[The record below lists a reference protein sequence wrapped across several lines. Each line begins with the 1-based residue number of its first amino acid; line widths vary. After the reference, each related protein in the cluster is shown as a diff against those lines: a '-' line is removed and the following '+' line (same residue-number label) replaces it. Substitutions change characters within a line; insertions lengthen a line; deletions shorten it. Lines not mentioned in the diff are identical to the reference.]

1 MRMFT
6 SRPGTQKYQIKTHSQ
21 AYHRPYRI
29 CAMTGTPSP
38 PDIGPPENAIPSSS
52 ELPADIKDLLES
64 SSFERSGALRKL
76 LLYLW
81 HNRSGT
87 LSEYAVATE
96 ALGRRADFDP
106 KIDATVRVQV
116 SRLRQKLKEFYEGEG
131 ENFPLLL
138 RIPMGS
144 HVLEVSPRL
153 TEAVGMASDNLAEPP
168 DAMPRQTFYLSL
180 LGAACLLLLA
190 MCLWLLK
197 KQQGLPGQNVVTNTS
212 AREFWRKILD
222 GPQRTRIVL
231 AAPDFFFFGSDNT
244 RIRDLRVNDFSAWD
258 SSAVLKKLSAESG
271 KTPHLD
277 QSYTVRADTFAS
289 IGLARYLDGIGLG
302 QKVDFV
308 DSIDAPVH
316 ALGQANQVV
325 FGTYTTLYSYK
336 SYLDRMNFVIGPH
349 ENFVINR
356 QPAPGELKS
365 YDKTW
370 ENGDELR
377 TIQPGIIA
385 LLPSLEGNTHL
396 LILQARY
403 SSSLVTFLTSSAGVD
418 QLEKMRRAHGSP
430 PYYEAVVF
438 AEMDADRVIRVWPV
452 ALHPALTS
460 TK

>member
-1 MRMFT
+1 V
-6 SRPGTQKYQIKTHSQ
+6 I
-21 AYHRPYRI
+21 A
-29 CAMTGTPSP
+29 TPSP
-38 PDIGPPENAIPSSS
+38 PDIDPPENAPPSSLES
-52 ELPADIKDLLES
+52 PADINSLLES
-64 SSFERSGALRKL
+64 SNFERSGALRKL

-81 HNRSGT
+81 HNRSET

-96 ALGRRADFDP
+96 ALGRRADFYP

-131 ENFPLLL
+131 EDFPLLL

-144 HVLEVSPRL
+144 HVLEVSHRPME
-153 TEAVGMASDNLAEPP
+153 TAAVASDNPVQP
-168 DAMPRQTFYLSL
+168 QDVRPRQTLYLAL
-180 LGAACLLLLA
+180 LGAACLLLLD
-190 MCLWLLK
+190 MSLWLLK

-212 AREFWRKILD
+212 AREFRRNILD

-231 AAPDFFFFGSDNT
+231 PAPDFFFFGSDNT
-244 RIRDLRVNDFSAWD
+244 RIRDLRVNDFSTWD
-258 SSAVLKKLSAESG
+258 SSTVLKKLSAESG
-271 KTPHLD
+271 QTPHLD

-289 IGLARYLDGIGLG
+289 IGLARYLDAIGLG

-308 DSIDAPVH
+308 DSVDAPVH

-325 FGTYTTLYSYK
+325 FGTYTTLYPYK

-349 ENFVINR
+349 ENFVSNR
-356 QPAPGELKS
+356 HPAPGELKS

-370 ENGDELR
+370 ENGDDLR

-385 LLPSLEGNTHL
+385 LLPRLEGNTHL

-403 SSSLVTFLTSSAGVD
+403 SSSLVTFLTSSAGID
-418 QLEKMRRAHGSP
+418 QLEKMRRTHGSP

-452 ALHPALTS
+452 ALHSALTD